1 MLSDPLIFILSPF
14 KGGEG
19 RVRGITS
26 GAYRTFVLQLSITIN
41 ALKRR
46 KAIIH

>member
-1 MLSDPLIFILSPF
+1 MLSDPLTFILSPF

-26 GAYRTFVLQLSITIN
+26 GAYRTFVLQLSINTS
-41 ALKRR
+41 KRR